1 MARLVKAWHAGL
13 RTIFERLKGRDAQPV
28 WSETVSERKVPH
40 EVDILSLP
48 LEDALKRGSECP
60 LCWLLEREENRF
72 LESFY
77 SGWIM
82 DPWCREDI
90 IRSHGFCNYHSH
102 RLLWFAEVNLE
113 RLGLALVLESLV
125 ISEKATF
132 EGLGEGIL
140 QEVAAPSKSASKHT
154 DSISP
159 FLRSLYEN
167 MCKSYSE
174 CPACKSLDESD
185 IAHIDTFIQMMLE
198 SPDFRKRFEESH
210 GLCTPHF
217 SKTVQIASER
227 LRQQDLKKLILFL
240 WKIQIRNL
248 KRLESELSKF
258 IRKYDYRFSEEPFG
272 SEIDI
277 VERTIRKLSGVS
289 AYNPIALK
297 RVSML
302 YG

>member
-1 MARLVKAWHAGL
+1 MVKAWRSGL
-13 RTIFERLKGRDAQPV
+13 KAIFERLKGHGARPA
-28 WSETVSERKVPH
+28 WSEIISERNTPH
-40 EVDILSLP
+40 KVDILSLP
-48 LEDALKRGSECP
+48 LEDALKKSSECP
-60 LCWLLEREENRF
+60 LCWLLEIEENRF
-72 LESFY
+72 IESFY

-125 ISEKATF
+125 RGERSAF
-132 EGLGEGIL
+132 EGFGEGIL
-140 QEVAAPSKSASKHT
+140 QAANPSKSSSKHT
-154 DSISP
+154 SPISLI
-159 FLRSLYEN
+159 LRGIYEN

-185 IAHIDTFIQMMLE
+185 TAHVDTFIKMILE
-198 SPDFRKRFEESH
+198 CPEFRKRVEESQ

-217 SKTVQIASER
+217 SKTLQLASER
-227 LRQQDLKKLILFL
+227 LRHQDLNQLILFL
-240 WKIQIRNL
+240 WNLQVRNL

-258 IRKYDYRFSEEPFG
+258 IRKYDYRFSREPFG

-289 AYNPIALK
+289 AYNPLVMK
-297 RVSML
+297 MVSRT
-302 YG
+302 YE